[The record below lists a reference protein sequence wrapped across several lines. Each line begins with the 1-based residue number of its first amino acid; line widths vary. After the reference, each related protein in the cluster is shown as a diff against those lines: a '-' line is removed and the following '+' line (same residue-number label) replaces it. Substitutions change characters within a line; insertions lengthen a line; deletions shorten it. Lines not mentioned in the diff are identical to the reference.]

1 MEEGN
6 NFDMTQSARLK
17 VDDFLYAVEIVR
29 STVNVET
36 LLLGTDY
43 GSRVFI
49 RIKLTKSRKCILKTI
64 IKVSNNKEL
73 DHLGT
78 ILDLYKEICLSYY

>member
-6 NFDMTQSARLK
+6 YFHITQSARLK
-17 VDDFLYAVEIVR
+17 VEDFLYTVKIVR
-29 STVNVET
+29 STVHVET
-36 LLLGTDY
+36 LVTRADY

-49 RIKLTKSRKCILKTI
+49 RIKLRKSRKCILKTI